1 MVKITM
7 HGKDRLTEDNLKA
20 LYEDAGWVAYTFD
33 MAKLQRAIHQSL
45 CVVTAWYHDQ
55 LIGLTRVVGDGE
67 MILYIQDVVVMK
79 AHRRH
84 KVATGMVEK
93 VIKAY
98 PHVRQKVILAE
109 DTDDTRGF
117 YEEVG
122 FMACDQG
129 DLVGFVRFD

>member
-20 LYEDAGWVAYTFD
+20 LYEDAGWVAYTCD